1 MNDLS
6 AYQSA
11 AARTINPDLT
21 DDQRLLDSVFGLIG
35 EFGELTDHIKKH
47 LFQGHDLDPEQLVIE
62 VGDLAWY
69 AMSLLTHFGI
79 DAGTLPALSMRIIE
93 HAEHAIFP
101 LQHYI
106 NAIAVIVEDQRNGII
121 HYDFVDHLTTNTWLI
136 LIFLSSIL
144 NLLTATSLQ
153 SALDLNIAKLDR
165 RYAGAFDAEHS
176 RQRT

>member
-1 MNDLS
+1 MDELS

-11 AARTINPDLT
+11 AARTMNPDLT
-21 DDQRLLDSVFGLIG
+21 DDQRLLNIVFGLIG
-35 EFGELTDHIKKH
+35 EFGELVDHIKKNQ
-47 LFQGHDLDPEQLVIE
+47 FQGHELDSEQLIVE

-69 AMSLLTHFGI
+69 TVSLLTHFGI
-79 DAGTLPALSMRIIE
+79 DAGTLPPLSIRIVE
-93 HAEHAIFP
+93 HAEHAVFP

-136 LIFLSSIL
+136 LIFLSGIL

-165 RYAGAFDAEHS
+165 RYVGAFDAEHS